1 MAGNQRKQG
10 GAGGFKY
17 PRHLAWP
24 ATCTVLCCSQGLLYY
39 DIYRGDGGETDV
51 SLSTSESQE
60 SSLRQTSPETQP
72 KLSPGKLT
80 LPPCKPSRSFEVVS
94 SSSSRWPPPDWHLGQ
109 VTGRR
114 AAAAEAEA
122 EAEAEAD
129 EDEDEDEDGDGSEDK
144 NPGSPGVPTPL
155 TCSAI
160 HTSAIQSRAAS
171 PVQDGYEERVA
182 TRTHPTGIHLDGAL
196 HPGTPLVHGLT
207 AEARGL
213 NRGTWD
219 VGRGTWDVGR
229 GTWDVGRGTRN
240 ADQDDRSRSG
250 VLREFESE

>member
-114 AAAAEAEA
+114 AAAAAAAAAAEA
-122 EAEAEAD
+122 EAEAEYR
-129 EDEDEDEDGDGSEDK
+129 
-144 NPGSPGVPTPL
+144 SPGVPTPL

-213 NRGTWD
+213 KLAPTVLPHLPRT
-219 VGRGTWDVGR
+219 VGR